1 MEAFSPA
8 TWYQRSDGD
17 WVAVIAPVAEYDPRP
32 LVGQPVAIGG
42 STYVVQGVETPEL
55 NDPTGWA
62 FGLLVGDPVAP

>member
-17 WVAVIAPVAEYDPRP
+17 WVA
-32 LVGQPVAIGG
+32 AIGG